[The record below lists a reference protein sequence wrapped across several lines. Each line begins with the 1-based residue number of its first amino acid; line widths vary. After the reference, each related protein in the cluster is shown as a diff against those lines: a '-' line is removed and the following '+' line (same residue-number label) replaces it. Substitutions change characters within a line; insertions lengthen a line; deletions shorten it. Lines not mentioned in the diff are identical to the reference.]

1 MSAKEDATL
10 EVINKLT
17 IHIENLEMD
26 TEIHILRDDLNK
38 ETYESADKYLL
49 NLKNLLGKLIQLKEL
64 NSDELKI
71 LEEMIEDTNL
81 IKEL

>member
-1 MSAKEDATL
+1 
-10 EVINKLT
+10 
-17 IHIENLEMD
+17 MD
-26 TEIHILRDDLNK
+26 TEIHTLRDDLNK

-49 NLKNLLGKLIQLKEL
+49 NLKSLLGKLIQLKEL